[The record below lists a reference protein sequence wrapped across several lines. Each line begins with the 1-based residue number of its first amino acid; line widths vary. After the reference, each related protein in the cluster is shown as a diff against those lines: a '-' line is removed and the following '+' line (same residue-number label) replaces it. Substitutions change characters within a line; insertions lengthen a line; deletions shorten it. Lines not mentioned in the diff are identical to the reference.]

1 MDSRVERG
9 LRITLILL
17 GATPV
22 AWAAERADLLFTGGL
37 VYTVSAG
44 TPRAEAVAMIDD
56 RIVWVGK
63 AAEQDDWV
71 GPDTRVVD
79 LRGGMLLPGFQG
91 F

>member
-22 AWAAERADLLFTGGL
+22 AWAAEQADLLFTGGL

-44 TPRAEAVAMIDD
+44 TPRAEAVAVIDD
-56 RIVWVGK
+56 RIVWTGI
-63 AAEQDDWV
+63 APSPNE
-71 GPDTRVVD
+71 
-79 LRGGMLLPGFQG
+79 
-91 F
+91 